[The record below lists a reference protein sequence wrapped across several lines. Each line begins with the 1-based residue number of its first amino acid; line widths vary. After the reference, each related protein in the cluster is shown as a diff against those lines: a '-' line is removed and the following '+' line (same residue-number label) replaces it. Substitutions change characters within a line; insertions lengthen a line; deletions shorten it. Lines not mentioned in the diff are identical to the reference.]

1 MLERRMADDGL
12 IMGRIT
18 DESVGKMR
26 QRIGFPNPTLRH
38 GWLDKPHNIY
48 ASYDAFRR
56 FAIYNG
62 SDNPLFIDEDYPQHT
77 RWGESIAPLG
87 FEGTM
92 GLKRPK
98 AMEVAFER
106 ETRGALRGV
115 QLFHSGGENFYFAP
129 ITSGQ
134 RLYVS
139 RYVSSVEVKES
150 RFGGQSVIVGNGKC
164 YWNDD
169 DTVLVQGTETFV
181 HVERRRS
188 SAEEATPKAKAETIV
203 TSYSD
208 EDLAAIE
215 AAYDAEFRR
224 GANTWYLEDI
234 AVGTRL
240 PTMVKG
246 PLTITDLINFFMGA
260 GWYSYGAP
268 PFRLAYENRKRI
280 RGFYSKNE
288 YQAWDTIQRIHWEA
302 SLLKDV
308 GVAGIYDVAVI
319 RQAMLNHY
327 CNNIAGDDA
336 WVYRVKY
343 DLRKF
348 NYIGDTT
355 WVNGVVTEARV
366 DQVLGPLVEI
376 DLSGVNQRGEENI
389 RGSATI
395 LVASH
400 DTGLAKLPPPAQPT
414 VHRADD
420 WRMT

>member
-1 MLERRMADDGL
+1 MASDGMIL
-12 IMGRIT
+12 GQIT
-18 DESVGKMR
+18 DESVAMMR
-26 QRIGFPNPTLRH
+26 DRIGYPNPSLRH
-38 GWLDKPHNIY
+38 GWLEKPHNIY

-56 FAIYNG
+56 FAIYGG
-62 SDNPLFIDEDYPQHT
+62 SDNPLFIDEDYPRST
-77 RWGESIAPLG
+77 RWKESIAPLG

-98 AMEVAFER
+98 KMDPDFER
-106 ETRGALRGV
+106 ATRGALRGV

-129 ITSGQ
+129 ITGGQ

-139 RYVSSVEVKES
+139 RYVDDVQVKTSS
-150 RFGGQSVIVGNGKC
+150 FGGKSVVVDNGKC

-169 DTVLVQGTETFV
+169 DVVLVQGRETYV

-188 SAEEATPKAKAETIV
+188 EPGTEKKKAPEPLV
-203 TSYSD
+203 TRYSD
-208 EDLAAIE
+208 EDLAEID

-224 GANTWYLEDI
+224 GSDTWYIEDVT
-234 AVGTRL
+234 VGMRL

-246 PLTITDLINFFMGA
+246 PLTITDLINLFMGA

-268 PFRLAYENRKRI
+268 PFKLAYESRKI
-280 RGFYSKNE
+280 LRGFYTKNE
-288 YQAWDTIQRIHWEA
+288 FNAWDAIQRVHWEA
-302 SLLKDV
+302 GLIKEV
-308 GVAGIYDVAVI
+308 GVPAIYDVAVM

-355 WVNGVVTEARV
+355 WIHGVVTDVRV
-366 DQVLGPLVEI
+366 DPVLGPAIEVDLVGI
-376 DLSGVNQRGEENI
+376 NQRGEENI
-389 RGSATI
+389 GGSATI
-395 LVASH
+395 LVASRK
-400 DTGLAKLPPPAQPT
+400 TGLAKLPPAPAPT
-414 VHRADD
+414 PHRADD
-420 WRMT
+420 WRIG

>member
-1 MLERRMADDGL
+1 MATEGMIL
-12 IMGRIT
+12 GQIT
-18 DESVGKMR
+18 DESVAMMR
-26 QRIGFPNPTLRH
+26 RRIGFPNPTLRP

-56 FAIYNG
+56 FVIHGG
-62 SDNPLFIDEDYPQHT
+62 SDNPFFIDEDYPKGT

-98 AMEVAFER
+98 KMEPEFER

-115 QLFHSGGENFYFAP
+115 QLFHSGGENYYYAP
-129 ITSGQ
+129 ITGGQ

-139 RYVSSVEVKES
+139 KYVEDVQGKTSS
-150 RFGGQSVIVGNGKC
+150 FGGKSVVVDNGKS

-169 DTVLVQGTETFV
+169 DVVLVQGTETFV
-181 HVERRRS
+181 HIERRRS
-188 SAEEATPKAKAETIV
+188 SDEGDRPRKKAEPIV
-203 TSYSD
+203 TNYSD
-208 EDLAAIE
+208 EDLAAID
-215 AAYDAEFRR
+215 AAYDAEYRR
-224 GANTWYLEDI
+224 GSDTWFIEDI
-234 AVGTRL
+234 SVGTQL

-246 PLTITDLINFFMGA
+246 PLTITDLINLFMGA

-268 PFRLAYENRKRI
+268 PFKLAYESRKLL
-280 RGFYSKNE
+280 RGFYSRNE
-288 YQAWDTIQRIHWEA
+288 FNAWDAIQRVHWEA
-302 SLLKDV
+302 GLVKEV
-308 GVAGIYDVAVI
+308 GVAAIYDVAVM

-355 WVNGVVTEARV
+355 WIHGVVTEVRV
-366 DQVLGPLVEI
+366 DPVLGPAIEVDLVGI
-376 DLSGVNQRGEENI
+376 NQRGEENI
-389 RGSATI
+389 GGSATI
-395 LVASH
+395 LVASRE
-400 DTGLAKLPPPAQPT
+400 TGLAKLPPPAKPT

-420 WRMT
+420 WRNG